1 MRRFAFDAQSP
12 IGIEAVLTRPQ
23 FLPVEGR
30 PHLAFGERAV
40 EGPEGRL
47 LERAGLHASRNVA
60 DEFDIDIRARTPA
73 SPQTALEKVQERVRM
88 ALSPI
93 RVLRHIP
100 GMVEFGGRG
109 GRVRLGAREVKL
121 EQASVRAF
129 PNARIDAEGRGIEE
143 SVGTIAEPL
152 ADLRVVR
159 RRKRR
164 GEAAEKAPP
173 GVEARPERPP
183 ASLRKPDVEAHGTPI
198 VSATR
203 EGNRSR

>member
-1 MRRFAFDAQSP
+1 MAMSAFGWTASLLIIIEENVIAARLFEIGRVKPFAALDEDEDVALRVRRFALDAQSP

-129 PNARIDAEGRGIEE
+129 P
-143 SVGTIAEPL
+143 T
-152 ADLRVVR
+152 
-159 RRKRR
+159 
-164 GEAAEKAPP
+164 
-173 GVEARPERPP
+173 P
-183 ASLRKPDVEAHGTPI
+183 A
-198 VSATR
+198 
-203 EGNRSR
+203 